1 MPSDNDLIKAS
12 KKGDLE
18 ECKRLI
24 EEPDDPDNP
33 DDALDVNAPGASGRR
48 AIHQAAGAGFTA
60 VVEYLL
66 ENKAQIEIAD
76 DSGRTALIYASIG
89 GHVPVV
95 QLLLSKGA
103 NILHETKTTK
113 MNALHG
119 AVEAGK
125 VDVVTALLTHL
136 AGADE
141 EVVKKRDA
149 LCNAKNSD
157 GKTPCNIA
165 EGTKNKAMIDKMKAL
180 GDKNAASSSCTI
192 S

>member
-12 KKGDLE
+12 KKGDLD

-24 EEPDDPDNP
+24 EEPDDPEDP
-33 DDALDVNAPGASGRR
+33 IDVNAPGASGRR
-48 AIHQAAGAGFTA
+48 AIHQAAGAGFGN

-66 ENKAQIEIAD
+66 EKKANIEIAD

-89 GHVPVV
+89 GHVAVV
-95 QLLLSKGA
+95 QLLLGKGA

-125 VDVVTALLTHL
+125 IEVIRALLTQL
-136 AGADE
+136 AGDE
-141 EVVKKRDA
+141 KKRDD

-157 GKTPCNIA
+157 NKTPCNIA
-165 EGTKNKAMIDKMKAL
+165 EGTKNKPIIDLMKSL